1 MESLEIRLIIEIL
14 GKPKDHVLL
23 TMKNL
28 IAQLEKEKG
37 VTLTQ
42 QTVHEPRLVKDS
54 KELYTT
60 FAEIEAQFESVN
72 VFFGI
77 IFAYMPSN
85 IEIISPSSM
94 KMTNEEVGTIG
105 NTLIGRLHLYESVTK
120 KLVSDRDIL
129 MNKLKSMGVSFQQNS
144 PAQPAPQNVSEKIP
158 GKKKAKKSKSKKS

>member
-1 MESLEIRLIIEIL
+1 MDTLDVRFIIEIL
-14 GKPKDHVLL
+14 GKPRDHVLQ
-23 TMKNL
+23 TMHALVDKL
-28 IAQLEKEKG
+28 GKEKG

-42 QTVHEPRLVKDS
+42 QTIHDPHLAKDS

-60 FAEIEAQFESVN
+60 FAEIEARFESVN

-94 KMTNEEVGTIG
+94 KITNEEVTAIG
-105 NTLIGRLHLYESVTK
+105 NALISRLHLYESVTK

-129 MNKLKSMGVSFQQNS
+129 INKLKSMGVSFQQ
-144 PAQPAPQNVSEKIP
+144 PAQTMQTPAPA
-158 GKKKAKKSKSKKS
+158 GKKSKKPTKGKKSKKR